1 MIASDALSRYSDELA
16 PLALFEGTPEAFW
29 SAYLAAV
36 GRLLD
41 PRRLLLLVSSPEQGW
56 QAVAQWPEMA
66 PDQAID
72 ADVAMQLIPL
82 ARSTELALARD
93 PQGSIMGMA
102 LDLPGAPLGRRQQA
116 ILVALFDP
124 ARNVSSETESLLLSW
139 AALAAQVP
147 ALYSQRRQAGEDSS
161 NEPQGVEKAQRLHE
175 LVRLAIQLGQESRFM
190 RLAFDL
196 CNELAVRYQCDR
208 VSLGWVEGPY
218 VKLVAV
224 SHTEKFDPRS
234 SASRVLEAL
243 MEEAVEQE
251 AVLSYPPP
259 PDSRLI
265 TRAHQK
271 HAEQMGQPHL
281 LTLPVSRA
289 DQTEA
294 VLTLERQGQALS
306 PSQAWEIQL
315 VLELVAR
322 ALADLR
328 ERERWWGVRLARE
341 ARLWAQGLL
350 GPRNTLWKLVGAGAL
365 SFLLAALVLPWAYRV
380 DAGVSIRSKDLLFM
394 PAPFDGFLRRVHIEV
409 GDRVEAGALLV
420 ELDTRD
426 LLLESSMA
434 QAEFQR
440 AAHETEKAQ
449 GARQLADMQISFAR
463 QQQALA
469 RLNLI
474 RHQLDN
480 AEVRAPFAGVVTE
493 ADLKKNLG
501 APLRKGD
508 LLLKLAQ
515 AEESFIELE
524 IDQADVHLVQ
534 VGSRGEFALVG
545 RPDQKFNLVIDRVDP
560 ASITREGRTVYLAR
574 AHAEGPPQAWWRP
587 GMGGTAKLE
596 AGDRSLLWVMTHR
609 TVRFLREFF
618 WI

>member
-16 PLALFEGTPEAFW
+16 PLALFDGAPEAFW

-36 GRLLD
+36 GRLLE

-56 QAVAQWPEMA
+56 QAVAQWPETA

-72 ADVAMQLIPL
+72 ADMAMQLIPL
-82 ARSTELALARD
+82 ARSTELALARA
-93 PQGSIMGMA
+93 PQGGVMGLA
-102 LDLPGAPLGRRQQA
+102 LDLPGAPLARRQQA
-116 ILVALFDP
+116 ILVALLDST
-124 ARNVSSETESLLLSW
+124 RDTSVSESLLLSW
-139 AALAAQVP
+139 ASLAAQVP
-147 ALYSQRRQAGEDSS
+147 ALYNQRRQAGSS
-161 NEPQGVEKAQRLHE
+161 PAAEPQGVEKAQRLHD
-175 LVRLAIQLGQESRFM
+175 LVRLAIQLGQETRFM

-208 VSLGWVEGPY
+208 VSLGWVTGPY
-218 VKLVAV
+218 VELVAV

-234 SASRVLEAL
+234 SASRALEAL
-243 MEEAVEQE
+243 MEEALEQD
-251 AVLSYPPP
+251 AVLAYPPP
-259 PDSRLI
+259 EGSRLI

-271 HAEQMGQPHL
+271 HAEQMGQPQL
-281 LTLPVSRA
+281 LTLPISRA
-289 DQTEA
+289 DQAEA
-294 VLTLERQGQALS
+294 VLTLERQGQALTAT
-306 PSQAWEIQL
+306 QTWEIQL

-328 ERERWWGVRLARE
+328 ERERWLGERLAQDVRQ
-341 ARLWAQGLL
+341 WAQGLL
-350 GPRNTLWKLVGAGAL
+350 GPRHTLWKLVGAGSL

-380 DAGVSIRSKDLLFM
+380 DAGLSIRSKDLLFM
-394 PAPFDGFLRRVHIEV
+394 PAPFDGFLRSVHIEV

-480 AEVRAPFAGVVTE
+480 AQVRAPFAGIVTE

-545 RPDQKFNLVIDRVDP
+545 RPDQKFDLVIDRVDP
-560 ASITREGRTVYLAR
+560 ASVTREGRTVYLAR
-574 AHAEGPPQAWWRP
+574 AHADSPPQAWWRP